1 MNLLLTQVDGKKA
14 LINWSNVGAA
24 QPYKSGSII
33 YIAGDDYAW
42 KVVETLEE
50 IQEMLNPHISKSCT
64 TCQEPSTRDNPIVY
78 DVTTFVGDK
87 KRTCKRCRDLKK
99 EMRKQKK
106 SLQS

>member
-33 YIAGDDYAW
+33 YIASDDYAW

-50 IQEMLNPHISKSCT
+50 IYQMLERKPEFNF
-64 TCQEPSTRDNPIVY
+64 CQACEKPLPFGQSLCEECFEAKQY
-78 DVTTFVGDK
+78 A
-87 KRTCKRCRDLKK
+87 K
-99 EMRKQKK
+99 EQKEK
-106 SLQS
+106 LRQFR